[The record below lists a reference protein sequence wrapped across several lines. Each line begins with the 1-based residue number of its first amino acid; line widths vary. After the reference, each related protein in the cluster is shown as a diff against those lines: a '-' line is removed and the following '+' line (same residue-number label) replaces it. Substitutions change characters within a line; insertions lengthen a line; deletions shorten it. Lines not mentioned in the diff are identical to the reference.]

1 MLLGSRGATNVT
13 PNSRPSDAAVHRRG
27 SQTQE
32 NATILAPTGAL
43 EAVSSLTLESG
54 LILSQR
60 DPPPPPPKKRRGG
73 RKSMSTPHFLT
84 NSATRVFEP
93 SLTQKSTSST
103 IRIIPFRHLFE
114 N

>member
-43 EAVSSLTLESG
+43 EAVSLLTLESG
-54 LILSQR
+54 LILSQQG
-60 DPPPPPPKKRRGG
+60 PPPPKKRGG
-73 RKSMSTPHFLT
+73 GGEKKYVNPPFSD
-84 NSATRVFEP
+84 
-93 SLTQKSTSST
+93 Q
-103 IRIIPFRHLFE
+103 FRHSGFRTFF
-114 N
+114 NTKINIIHNTNYPFQTFV